1 MSNNKSNIVKCKF
14 SNHKNSALNKRKK
27 RARFLAI
34 IGTLLMI
41 SGLISSIICYL

>member
-1 MSNNKSNIVKCKF
+1 MSDNKNNVVKHKF

-34 IGTLLMI
+34 VGALLMI
-41 SGLISSIICYL
+41 SGLIGSIICYL